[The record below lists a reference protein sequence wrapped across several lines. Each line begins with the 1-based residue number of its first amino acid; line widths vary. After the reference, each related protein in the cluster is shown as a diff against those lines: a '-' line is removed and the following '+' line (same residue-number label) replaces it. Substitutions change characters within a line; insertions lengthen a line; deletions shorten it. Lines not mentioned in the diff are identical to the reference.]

1 MKAWTIGGVVLLCS
15 LLGTVGGLYLFYRQ
29 PQLGLDPHRQQAIE
43 RMQQQADAKTR
54 ELQHRQLEYARRLLT
69 EFGHTLTDKER
80 RETEATVE
88 RLERELGIRP

>member
-29 PQLGLDPHRQQAIE
+29 PQLGLDPQRQHTIE
-43 RMQQQADAKTR
+43 RMQQQADASTR
-54 ELQHRQLEYARRLLT
+54 ELQQRQLEYARRLLN
-69 EFGHTLTDKER
+69 EFGHTLTDEER

-88 RLERELGIRP
+88 RLERELGICP